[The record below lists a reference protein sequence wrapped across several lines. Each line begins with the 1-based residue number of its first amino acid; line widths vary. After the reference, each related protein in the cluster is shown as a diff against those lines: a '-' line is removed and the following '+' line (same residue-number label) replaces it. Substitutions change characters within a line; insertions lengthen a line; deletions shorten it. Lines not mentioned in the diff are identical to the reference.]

1 MFENKHLEFKQQ
13 LTSDLEK
20 EVVAFLNSNEEGVL
34 YIGINNKDTPIG
46 VKNLDQDQLVI
57 KDRLKTN
64 ILPSC
69 LGLFDLVVENTEGKN
84 VIKIIIAGGSEKP
97 YYIKKYGMSEKGTF
111 IRIGSSLEP
120 MTTKLIE
127 DLYSKRTRNSISK
140 IRSPKQQ
147 LQFQQL
153 HIYFQ
158 FINKTLNEQFA
169 TNLELLTEK
178 EEYNY
183 VAYLMSDSN
192 SVSVKVAR
200 YIGLDRVELEESNE
214 FGYESL
220 IKATHQVLDKLNV
233 ENRTLAKIT
242 AKERKERRLWN
253 VIALREAVL
262 NAFVHNDYT
271 REIAPKFE
279 IFDDRLEIT
288 SYGGL
293 PDGLSKEE
301 FFYGF
306 SVPRNKEIIRI
317 FKDLD
322 LVEQLGSGV
331 PRILQAY
338 GTDCFQFSENFLKIT
353 LPSAEPLVLIEHDTM
368 HDTMQDN
375 VQENIHDNVQDTMQD
390 NMQDTMHDNVQDTM
404 QATIHDTVQA
414 TIQDNVQENIHDNV
428 QDTMQDNMQDT
439 MHDNVQDTM
448 QDSIHDTMQDNVQD
462 SIHDTMQ
469 DNVKDT
475 MQDNVQDSI
484 HDTMQDSPQVI
495 ELLKAFID
503 IHSREEL
510 QEKLGLLNRDN
521 FRRNYLQAALEREYI
536 ALTIP
541 DKPTSRNQRYYLTE
555 KGKATAKSLLKK
567 KP

>member
-1 MFENKHLEFKQQ
+1 MTENKHLEFKQQ
-13 LTSDLEK
+13 LTPDLEK
-20 EVVAFLNSNEEGVL
+20 EVVAFLNANEGGVI
-34 YIGINNKDTPIG
+34 YIGINNKGIPIG
-46 VKNLDQDQLVI
+46 VKNLDQEQLII

-69 LGLFDLVVENTEGKN
+69 LGLFDLVVESVEGKD
-84 VIKIIIAGGSEKP
+84 VIKIIIAGGYEKP
-97 YYIKKYGMSEKGTF
+97 YYIKKFGMSEKGTY
-111 IRIGSSLEP
+111 IRIGSASEP
-120 MTTKLIE
+120 MPTKLIE
-127 DLYSKRTRNSISK
+127 ELYSKRTRNSISK

-158 FINKTLNEQFA
+158 FINKTLNEHFA
-169 TNLELLTEK
+169 TNLELLTDK
-178 EEYNY
+178 GEYNY

-192 SVSVKVAR
+192 SISVKVAR

-220 IKATHQVLDKLNV
+220 IKTTHQVLDKLNV

-301 FFYGF
+301 FFEGF
-306 SVPRNKEIIRI
+306 SVPRNKEVMRI

-338 GTDCFQFSENFLKIT
+338 SEECFQFSDNFLKIT
-353 LPSAEPLVLIEHDTM
+353 LLSAEPIVITEQ
-368 HDTMQDN
+368 DTMQDN
-375 VQENIHDNVQDTMQD
+375 VQDTMQDNVQVTIHENMQVAMQDNMQDTMHENMQDNVQDNMQENVQDTMQDNVQVTMHENMQDNVQDTMQD
-390 NMQDTMHDNVQDTM
+390 NMQVTMHGDLQVAM
-404 QATIHDTVQA
+404 Q
-414 TIQDNVQENIHDNV
+414 DNV
-428 QDTMQDNMQDT
+428 QDTMQDNV
-439 MHDNVQDTM
+439 HEN
-448 QDSIHDTMQDNVQD
+448 
-462 SIHDTMQ
+462 
-469 DNVKDT
+469 
-475 MQDNVQDSI
+475 
-484 HDTMQDSPQVI
+484 MQDSPQVI
-495 ELLKAFID
+495 ELLKAFVD
-503 IHSREEL
+503 THSREEL

-521 FRRNYLQAALEREYI
+521 FRRNYLQSAIERGYI

-541 DKPTSRNQRYYLTE
+541 EKPTSRNQKYYLTD
-555 KGKATAKSLLKK
+555 KGKVIAKSLSKK
-567 KP
+567 KR